1 MGFILATLIVLLM
14 IGSLVLIVFGLPG
27 TWVII
32 GLTGAW
38 AFFAGG
44 AQFTWGFFLPMLGLA
59 AFGEIAEFFAG
70 HYGAKRYGGTN
81 QGSFAGIVGAIVGSI
96 LGAPFFFGLGALP
109 GSLLGAFTACFM
121 VERGRGMPSR
131 EAARASWGVTLGRFG
146 GFVVKMGV
154 GIALIVLSAPALY
167 ASL

>member
-1 MGFILATLIVLLM
+1 MEFILATLIVLLM
-14 IGSLVLIVFGLPG
+14 IGSLVLIIFGLPG

-32 GLTGAW
+32 GLTGLW

-44 AQFTWGFFLPMLGLA
+44 TQFTWGFFLPLIGLA
-59 AFGEIAEFFAG
+59 IFAEIVEFFAG

-81 QGSFAGIVGAIVGSI
+81 RGSIAGIIGAIVGSI

-109 GSLLGAFTACFM
+109 GSLLGAFTACFI

-131 EAARASWGVTLGRFG
+131 EAARAAWGVTLGRFG